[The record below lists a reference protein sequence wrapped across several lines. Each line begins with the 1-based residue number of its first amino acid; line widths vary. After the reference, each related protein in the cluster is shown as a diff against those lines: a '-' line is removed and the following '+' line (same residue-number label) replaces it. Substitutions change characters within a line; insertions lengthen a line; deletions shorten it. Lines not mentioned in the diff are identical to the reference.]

1 MKLTRIVLHLVLAV
15 STAAFLTA
23 CADMRASDRDS
34 GYNSYGGH
42 SGHGGHH

>member
-1 MKLTRIVLHLVLAV
+1 MKLTRMVLHLVLAMG
-15 STAAFLTA
+15 AAVFLTA
-23 CADMRASDRDS
+23 CADMQTSGSDS